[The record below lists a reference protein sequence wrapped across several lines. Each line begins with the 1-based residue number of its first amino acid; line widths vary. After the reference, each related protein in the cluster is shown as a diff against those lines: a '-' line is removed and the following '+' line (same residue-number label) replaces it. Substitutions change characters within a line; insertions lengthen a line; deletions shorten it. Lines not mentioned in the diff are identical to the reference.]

1 MEVRPIFSA
10 LLRNKTGAFLISLQI
25 ALTLAVVVNA
35 LFIIAQRL
43 ELMNRPTGMDVDNI
57 VMVASS
63 AFTPDFDVR
72 GSLREDLEALRGLPG
87 VIAATTINQIPLSG
101 GGDANGY
108 RASADV
114 PSHEGI
120 TANNYTCDEQCLDTL
135 GVQLESGRNFNES
148 EVTYIDQNSDYF
160 SPVVLITRALGD
172 RLFGEE
178 DALGK
183 AIYDGLGRT
192 ATVIGVIKQM
202 QGAWVNWDG
211 VEHVMVRPEVLIRP
225 YERYLIR
232 CEPGKR
238 DALMPI
244 IETTLIDL
252 NADRIVRRLTAHAD
266 VVKHSYS
273 QDRTMAII
281 LTTVITLLITIT
293 AMGIVGLA
301 TFSVNQR
308 TRQIGI
314 RRAIGARRMH
324 IVRYFLVEN
333 WMITT
338 AGVVLGCVLALAFN
352 FWLVSEYELP
362 RLELLYLAGGIAGLL
377 LLGQLA
383 VLVPARRAAAIAPA
397 TATRNV

>member
-25 ALTLAVVVNA
+25 ALTLAVVANA
-35 LFIIAQRL
+35 LFIIVQRL
-43 ELMNRPTGMDVDNI
+43 ELMQRPTGMDVDNI
-57 VMVASS
+57 ITVASS
-63 AFTPDFDVR
+63 AFTPDFDAR
-72 GSLREDLEALRGLPG
+72 GSIQEDLEALRALPG
-87 VIAATTINQIPLSG
+87 VRAATTINQIPLSG
-101 GGDANGY
+101 GGDANRY
-108 RASADV
+108 RASTDI

-120 TANNYTCDEQCLDTL
+120 VANNYTCDEQCLDTL
-135 GVQLESGRNFNES
+135 GVELESGRNFNAS
-148 EVTYIDQNSDYF
+148 EITYIDTNSSFF
-160 SPVVLITRALGD
+160 SPVVLITRALATQ
-172 RLFGEE
+172 LFGEE

-183 AIYDGLGRT
+183 VLYDGLGRG
-192 ATVIGVIKQM
+192 ATVIGIIRQM

-211 VEHVMVRPEVLIRP
+211 LERVMVRPEVMLRP

-232 CEPGKR
+232 SEPGQR
-238 DALMPI
+238 DGLIPV
-244 IETTLIDL
+244 IEKTLIDL
-252 NADRIVRRLTAHAD
+252 NGERLVRRLSAHSD

-281 LTTVITLLITIT
+281 LVTVITLLITIT
-293 AMGIVGLA
+293 ALGIIGLA

-324 IVRYFLVEN
+324 IMRYFLVEN

-338 AGVVLGCVLALAFN
+338 GGIVLGCVLALAFN
-352 FWLVSEYELP
+352 YWLVSEYELP
-362 RLELLYLAGGIAGLL
+362 RLELVYLVGGIAGLL

-383 VLVPARRAAAIAPA
+383 VLMPARRAANIAPA
-397 TATRNV
+397 IATRNV